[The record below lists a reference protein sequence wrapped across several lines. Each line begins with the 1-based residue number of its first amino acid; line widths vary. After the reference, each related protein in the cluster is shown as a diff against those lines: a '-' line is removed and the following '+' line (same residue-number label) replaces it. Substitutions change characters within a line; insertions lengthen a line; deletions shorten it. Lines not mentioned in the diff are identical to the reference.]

1 MKSIVILEIILL
13 VLVLAAVGFFL
24 WQVNAIE
31 PVAMP
36 DPMAQMQPAATEE
49 PAATEP
55 LPEEPAEEPAEE
67 IPAEEPVAEE
77 PEAELITKASW
88 EKALKSHSI
97 SADEYFLYDLTN
109 DRFMI
114 RSDPE
119 DKHIYPASVTKL
131 FTAYVALQHAE
142 PTYKIKVGSEIQLID
157 EDSSIAY
164 LKRGEVLTVEQ
175 LIVGM
180 LLPSG
185 NDAAYTL
192 ATGVGRKIAGDESLT
207 AYQAMDVFVEQ
218 MNKDAKALGM
228 NDSHFTTV
236 DGNHSSKHYIGL
248 ADMVT
253 VGRLAL
259 ETEEIA
265 RYAAVNSQKIQ
276 VEGSRSITWINT
288 NLLLKEDSDYYC
300 EQATGLKTGFTTP
313 AGYCLLA
320 SVRVGDRDL
329 LLGVFGSDTEKVRYA
344 DTLLLLAQSFML
356 DIDKPVSRTNKDKI
370 LNEAA

>member
-67 IPAEEPVAEE
+67 IPVEQPVAEE

-164 LKRGEVLTVEQ
+164 LK
-175 LIVGM
+175 
-180 LLPSG
+180 
-185 NDAAYTL
+185 
-192 ATGVGRKIAGDESLT
+192 
-207 AYQAMDVFVEQ
+207 
-218 MNKDAKALGM
+218 
-228 NDSHFTTV
+228 
-236 DGNHSSKHYIGL
+236 
-248 ADMVT
+248 
-253 VGRLAL
+253 
-259 ETEEIA
+259 
-265 RYAAVNSQKIQ
+265 
-276 VEGSRSITWINT
+276 
-288 NLLLKEDSDYYC
+288 
-300 EQATGLKTGFTTP
+300 
-313 AGYCLLA
+313 
-320 SVRVGDRDL
+320 
-329 LLGVFGSDTEKVRYA
+329 
-344 DTLLLLAQSFML
+344 
-356 DIDKPVSRTNKDKI
+356 
-370 LNEAA
+370 